1 MFGLR
6 FWGVSA
12 LYAAGAA
19 LLIGIPGVL
28 IPNHLFIRTVPTSPL
43 DYVIWVVSALL
54 IGPLLGLATLYPV
67 EPKQATP
74 NSNRSLAGSGRAL
87 AGIVLS
93 FFSVGCPAC
102 NKVVVLL
109 LGFGGAMTFF
119 NPLRPFLGL
128 AAIVLMSVTLFM
140 RVRVLR
146 HGCPVRLREA
156 TSQRAPLSL
165 FLREEKDISKEQ

>member
-6 FWGVSA
+6 FWTVSA

-19 LLIGIPGVL
+19 LFIGIPSVL
-28 IPNHLFIRTVPTSPL
+28 IPNHLFSRTVPTSPQ
-43 DYVIWVVSALL
+43 DYVIWVISALL
-54 IGPLLGLATLYPV
+54 IGPLMGLATLYPV
-67 EPKQATP
+67 APKRANPTP
-74 NSNRSLAGSGRAL
+74 NRSLAGSGRAL
-87 AGIVLS
+87 AGTLLS
-93 FFSVGCPAC
+93 FFSVGCPVC

-128 AAIVLMSVTLFM
+128 ASIVLLSITLFL

-146 HGCPVRLREA
+146 HGCPVNVQETASLDTHPLYPRE
-156 TSQRAPLSL
+156 
-165 FLREEKDISKEQ
+165 